1 MQFFKQN
8 RVFSLRLADAET
20 AVIVL
25 KEEKRLL
32 ELALSETESA
42 NQVLRDEH
50 QALQTAYDSIEEKL
64 KLFHVIFFYFNFLL
78 FFFHV
83 IFFLQYENL
92 TLVERLMTYKAHDA
106 EILNRENENFLK
118 YKIILF
124 F

>member
-1 MQFFKQN
+1 MGF
-8 RVFSLRLADAET
+8 FSLRLADAET

-64 KLFHVIFFYFNFLL
+64 KLFHVIIFCTKLKFS
-78 FFFHV
+78 V
-83 IFFLQYENL
+83 I
-92 TLVERLMTYKAHDA
+92 
-106 EILNRENENFLK
+106 
-118 YKIILF
+118 
-124 F
+124 